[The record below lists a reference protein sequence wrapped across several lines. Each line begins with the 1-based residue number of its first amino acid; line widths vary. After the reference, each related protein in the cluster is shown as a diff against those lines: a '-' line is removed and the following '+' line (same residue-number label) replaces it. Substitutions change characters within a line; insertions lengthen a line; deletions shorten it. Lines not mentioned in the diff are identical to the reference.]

1 MATIRKEIRIEA
13 KPEQVWD
20 AVRDVGAV
28 HRRFVPG
35 YTVDTRLDGDYRIL
49 TFANG
54 AVVRELIVAVDDEAR
69 RMAYAVVEGRMPLVH
84 HHASFQVFAE
94 NDSRSRLVWITDFL
108 PHELAA
114 EIRMRVE
121 RGAEVMKQT
130 IEAEVKAGSQ
140 CHMKGDGK

>member
-1 MATIRKEIRIEA
+1 MGTIHKEIMIEA

-35 YTVDTRLDGDYRIL
+35 YTIDTQLDGDNRIL

-54 AVVRELIVAVDDEAR
+54 AVVRELIVSLDDEAR
-69 RMAYAVVEGRMPLVH
+69 RLAYAVVEGPMPLKH
-84 HHASFQVFAE
+84 HHASFQVIAE
-94 NDSRSRLVWITDFL
+94 SDSQSRLIWITDFL
-108 PHELAA
+108 PDERAA
-114 EIRMRVE
+114 EVRARVD

-130 IEAEVKAGSQ
+130 IEAEIKNG
-140 CHMKGDGK
+140 